1 MNQDQERMK
10 ENDDQRSENLRRRYR
25 GRTAALH
32 EQRELLS
39 SAGENDSGRR
49 KLPKLYD
56 AVDKGNLDTAFEAAH
71 ALKGS
76 AGNLSLT
83 PIFAPISEITELL
96 RARTQTDYTALI
108 TKIRE
113 ARDELAR
120 ICEE

>member
-1 MNQDQERMK
+1 MTV
-10 ENDDQRSENLRRRYR
+10 NDLKTYGADTEEGLRRCMNNESFYLRLVKMIP
-25 GRTAALH
+25 GDA
-32 EQRELLS
+32 S
-39 SAGENDSGRR
+39 F
-49 KLPKLYD
+49 PKLYD
-56 AVDKGNLDTAFEAAH
+56 AVAH

>member
-1 MNQDQERMK
+1 MTVNDLKTYGANTEEGLGRCMNNE
-10 ENDDQRSENLRRRYR
+10 SFYLRLVKMIP
-25 GRTAALH
+25 GDA
-32 EQRELLS
+32 
-39 SAGENDSGRR
+39 NF
-49 KLPKLYD
+49 PKLYD
-56 AVDKGNLDTAFEAAH
+56 AVENGDLDIAFEAAH

-96 RARTQTDYTALI
+96 RARTQTDYSALI
-108 TKIRE
+108 NQIRE

>member
-1 MNQDQERMK
+1 MTVNDLKTYGANTEEGLTRCMNNE
-10 ENDDQRSENLRRRYR
+10 SFYLRLVKMIP
-25 GRTAALH
+25 GDANF
-32 EQRELLS
+32 Q
-39 SAGENDSGRR
+39 
-49 KLPKLYD
+49 KLYD
-56 AVDKGNLDTAFEAAH
+56 AVENGDLDIAFEAAH